1 VVGLSI
7 WASQPVL
14 IGTQEIDDLTDKYS
28 DYNHTS
34 NVEVGFDTAR
44 ITIDQQRDYIEE
56 WFENGLM
63 RDITVYNYGG
73 QIVWQG
79 WVNQID
85 VSFGNLAATRGP
97 VLSITNQAETK
108 YTPLDNSVYPPVAGT
123 ARKTAITYDLYSQA
137 YYGVW
142 HKILSAGE
150 ISDDLA
156 DQFQATYLKEN
167 SLPETTNTLSFGG
180 SGSTPRMVLS
190 CLGYGHWLN
199 AYPVY
204 EDTDTYRTVT
214 AQIQAVLALS
224 PNAIFST
231 SYIHMAAN
239 GLLVP
244 SLEINDKMAL
254 EYIKSLVA
262 LGDAS
267 DNRYTFGVYEDRMV
281 YYQPVPT
288 TILYN
293 NSMSDPAQK
302 LIYNADQAPVNLWD
316 VRPGEW
322 VQTVDFLVGRV
333 EGTIG
338 LRDDPR
344 NLFIES
350 VEYTAP
356 FGLRL
361 NGKKVNTIPQ
371 MVAKMG
377 IGQL

>member
-1 VVGLSI
+1 MDI
-7 WASQPVL
+7 
-14 IGTQEIDDLTDKYS
+14 
-28 DYNHTS
+28 
-34 NVEVGFDTAR
+34 GFDTAR

-73 QIVWQG
+73 QVVWQG

-85 VSFGNLAATRGP
+85 VSFGNLAVSRGP
-97 VLSITNQAETK
+97 VTAITNRAETK

-150 ISDDLA
+150 ISDALA
-156 DQFQATYLKEN
+156 DQFQATYLTEN
-167 SLPETTNTLSFGG
+167 SLPETSNQLSFGG
-180 SGSTPRMVLS
+180 SGSTPRMVLN

-214 AQIQAVLALS
+214 AQIQAILALS

-231 SYIHMAAN
+231 SYIHMTAN

-244 SLEINDKMAL
+244 SLEITDKMAL
-254 EYIKSLVA
+254 EYIKSQVA

-267 DNRYTFGVYEDRMV
+267 DNRYTFGVYEDRKV
-281 YYQPVPT
+281 YYRALPT
-288 TILYN
+288 EILYN
-293 NSMSDPAQK
+293 YSMSDPAQR
-302 LIYNADQAPVNLWD
+302 LIYNADQAPVNPWD

-361 NGKKVNTIPQ
+361 NGKKVSTIPQ